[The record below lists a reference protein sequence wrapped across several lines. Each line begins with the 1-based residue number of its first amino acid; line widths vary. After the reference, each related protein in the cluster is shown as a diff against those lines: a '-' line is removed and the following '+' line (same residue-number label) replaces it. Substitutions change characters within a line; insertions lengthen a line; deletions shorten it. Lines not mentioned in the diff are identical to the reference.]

1 MKRADELVRAYEVDG
16 TPAIIV
22 NGKYR
27 LSPSSA
33 GGYPQAVELTQ
44 WLVSKEAAGK

>member
-1 MKRADELVRAYEVDG
+1 MKRADELMKAYGVES
-16 TPAIIV
+16 TPTIVV

-27 LSPSSA
+27 LTTASA
-33 GGYPQAVELTQ
+33 GGYPQTLELTQ